1 MESTTSAGTE
11 SREVRCDRCGAK
23 PKLIE
28 KMLDPRRGETCTTAP
43 AGRKLG
49 LAAQIEAHRLGVVR

>member
-28 KMLDPRRGETCTTAP
+28 KMLDPRKGQTLRMYNCTC
-43 AGRKLG
+43 G
-49 LAAQIEAHRLGVVR
+49 AQTWTSSAE